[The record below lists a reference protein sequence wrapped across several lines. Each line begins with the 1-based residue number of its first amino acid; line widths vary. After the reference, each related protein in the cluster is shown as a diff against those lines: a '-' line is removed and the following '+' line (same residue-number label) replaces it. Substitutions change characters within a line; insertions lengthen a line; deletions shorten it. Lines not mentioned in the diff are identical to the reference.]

1 MMKPPRRYAMPDP
14 TEQVLTD
21 EAITAHIEPGS
32 RVIDL
37 GCGDGRLLERLRRTH
52 NCLVQGVEVDPR
64 RILRCVER
72 GVPVVQA
79 DLDTGLEHIPDR
91 SFDCAVL
98 SQTLQQVRRPREVL
112 QDIFRIARR
121 ALVVVPNFAH
131 WRVRWEMVT
140 RGRAPVTASLP
151 YEWYD
156 TPNLHVMSLHD
167 FRELCDIIRVRVV
180 KELPIVRGRAVERA
194 WLASLRA
201 HSGLYVL
208 ERIDN
213 AIDNATDSEHSD

>member
-1 MMKPPRRYAMPDP
+1 MSLPRRYSMPDP

-21 EAITAHIEPGS
+21 EAITSHIRPGS

-52 NCLVQGVEVDPR
+52 ACTVQGVEVEPR
-64 RILRCVER
+64 RIQRCIER

-79 DLDTGLEHIPDR
+79 DLDAGLGCIPDR

-98 SQTLQQVRRPREVL
+98 SQTLQQVRKPREVL
-112 QDIFRIARR
+112 QEIFRIARQ

-131 WRVRWEMVT
+131 WRVRWEVLT

-151 YEWYD
+151 YDWYD

-167 FRELCDIIRVRVV
+167 FRELCDVVHVRVV
-180 KELPIVRGRAVERA
+180 KELPILRGRAVERA

-201 HSGLYVL
+201 HSGLYIL
-208 ERIDN
+208 ERID
-213 AIDNATDSEHSD
+213 DSPAS